1 MSQPKQGNYF
11 KLPNEIFNM
20 DLSAGEIALYA
31 FLMRMED
38 RETYTCYPSYK
49 TIGKALQMSKNT
61 VMKYVRQLEEK
72 ELIET
77 ERTLVENREG
87 ALRNGNLMYKI
98 LPIKQAVDAF
108 HRRQLYNYG
117 SRTLQG
123 EFSHRQSHDY
133 FDTRLVFNDQFLLP
147 ESLLFSLSVIF

>member
-49 TIGKALQMSKNT
+49 TIGKALQMSNEQE
-61 VMKYVRQLEEK
+61 YGDE
-72 ELIET
+72 IC
-77 ERTLVENREG
+77 
-87 ALRNGNLMYKI
+87 
-98 LPIKQAVDAF
+98 QAVGRKRAYRNRA
-108 HRRQLYNYG
+108 HSRRK
-117 SRTLQG
+117 
-123 EFSHRQSHDY
+123 
-133 FDTRLVFNDQFLLP
+133 P
-147 ESLLFSLSVIF
+147 